1 LDLKIN
7 TAAKKLYVVT
17 PNDVVREISRSK
29 QNTFHFSGADR
40 LGAYQIRDVEG
51 KTVARFAVN
60 LFDSRESNLMPARE
74 IDFDWVKVEGETNFQ
89 TQRKE
94 YWKWLLLLAL
104 LVLLF
109 EWYIYNRR
117 VYL

>member
-1 LDLKIN
+1 
-7 TAAKKLYVVT
+7 
-17 PNDVVREISRSK
+17 
-29 QNTFHFSGADR
+29 
-40 LGAYQIRDVEG
+40 
-51 KTVARFAVN
+51 
-60 LFDSRESNLMPARE
+60 MPARE
-74 IDFDWVKVEGETNFQ
+74 IDFDWVKVEGKTNFQ